1 MADRRE
7 RVNLD
12 AHVVVRRPAFDIN
25 VEIKGEAGDVVALL
39 GPNGAGKTTCLRAVA
54 GLQPID
60 DGHVRIGEV
69 VVEDP
74 SRHVRVPAAQRDVGL
89 VFQDHL
95 LFPHL
100 SARDNV
106 AFGLRSRGIRKQQ
119 ARTTATGW
127 LQRVGMADLAERKPR
142 RLSGG
147 QAQRVAI
154 ARALATSPSLLLLD
168 EPLAALDAGAKMA
181 LRSELRRHLE
191 AFPGVALLVTHDALD
206 ALMLADTLVVLDEG
220 TVVQRGTPGQV
231 SAHPRSDHVARLVG
245 LNLVR
250 GTANGT
256 VVTTRS
262 GVNVVSATDGSGD
275 VFASFRPSAVALDTH
290 RPTGSQRNAWQT
302 RITELAPY
310 GDVVRLHLEGEL
322 DLIADVTPEAITSLA
337 LDIGDRVWAVVKA
350 TEISVYPA

>member
-1 MADRRE
+1 MAHRRPS
-7 RVNLD
+7 VNLD
-12 AHVVVRRPAFDIN
+12 AHVVVRRPRLDVD
-25 VEIKGEAGDVVALL
+25 VEISGQAGGVVALL

-60 DGHVRIGEV
+60 DGHVVIGDV
-69 VVEDP
+69 VVENP
-74 SRHVRVPAAQRDVGL
+74 ARHIRLPAAQRDVGL

-106 AFGLRSRGIRKQQ
+106 AFGLRARGVKKQR
-119 ARTTATGW
+119 ARATASAW
-127 LQRVGMADLAERKPR
+127 LQRVGMAELADRRPR
-142 RLSGG
+142 GLSGG

-154 ARALATSPSLLLLD
+154 ARALATDPSLLLLD
-168 EPLAALDAGAKMA
+168 EPLAALDAGAKVS
-181 LRSELRRHLE
+181 LRSELRRHLAE
-191 AFPGVALLVTHDALD
+191 FPGVAVLVTHDALD

-220 TVVQRGTPGQV
+220 MVVQRGTPDQV

-250 GTANGT
+250 GTTHGT
-256 VVTTRS
+256 VVTTAT
-262 GVNVVSATDGSGD
+262 GVHLVSATHSTGE

-302 RITELAPY
+302 EITELAPY

-322 DLIADVTPEAITSLA
+322 DLIADVTPQAVASLA
-337 LDIGDRVWAVVKA
+337 LDIGDQVWAVVKA

>member
-1 MADRRE
+1 
-7 RVNLD
+7 VNLD
-12 AHVVVRRPAFDIN
+12 AHIVVRRPGFDIN
-25 VEIKGEAGDVVALL
+25 VEVRGRAGGVVALL

-60 DGHVRIGEV
+60 DGHVRIGGV

-74 SRHVRVPAAQRDVGL
+74 SRHVRVPAAQRDLGL

-119 ARTTATGW
+119 ARTTATAW
-127 LQRVGMADLAERKPR
+127 LERVGMADLAERKPR

-154 ARALATSPSLLLLD
+154 ARALATNPSLLLLD
-168 EPLAALDAGAKMA
+168 EPLAALDAGAKMT

-191 AFPGVALLVTHDALD
+191 AFPGVAVLVTHDALD
-206 ALMLADTLVVLDEG
+206 ALMLAETLVVLDEG
-220 TVVQRGTPGQV
+220 LVVQRGTPEQV

-256 VVTTRS
+256 VVIIRG
-262 GVNVVSATDGSGD
+262 GVDLVSATDTSGD

-310 GDVVRLHLEGEL
+310 GDVVRLHLEGDL
-322 DLIADVTPEAITSLA
+322 DLIADVTPQAITALA
-337 LDIGDRVWAVVKA
+337 LDIGDPVWAVVKA

>member
-1 MADRRE
+1 
-7 RVNLD
+7 
-12 AHVVVRRPAFDIN
+12 
-25 VEIKGEAGDVVALL
+25 VVAIL

-60 DGHVRIGEV
+60 DGHVHIGGV

-74 SRHVRVPAAQRDVGL
+74 SRHIRIPAAQRDVGL

-100 SARDNV
+100 NARDNV
-106 AFGLRSRGIRKQQ
+106 AFGLRSRGIGKQQ
-119 ARTTATGW
+119 ASATATAW
-127 LQRVGMADLAERKPR
+127 LQRVGIAELADRRPS

-154 ARALATSPSLLLLD
+154 ARALATNPGLLLLD
-168 EPLAALDAGAKMA
+168 EPLAALDAGGKMT

-191 AFPGVALLVTHDALD
+191 AFPGVAVLVTHDALD
-206 ALMLADTLVVLDEG
+206 ALMLAGTLVVLDEG
-220 TVVQRGTPGQV
+220 TVVQRGTPDQV

-250 GTANGT
+250 GTARGT
-256 VVTTRS
+256 VVTTEN
-262 GVNVVSATDGSGD
+262 GVHLVSATDSTGD
-275 VFASFRPSAVALDTH
+275 VFASFRPSAVAVDTR

-302 RITELAPY
+302 QITELAPY

-322 DLIADVTPEAITSLA
+322 DLVADVTPQAITSLT

>member
-25 VEIKGEAGDVVALL
+25 VEIKGQAGDVVALL

-54 GLQPID
+54 GLQPIH
-60 DGHVRIGEV
+60 DGHVLIGGV

-74 SRHVRVPAAQRDVGL
+74 SRHIRIPAAQRDVGL
-89 VFQDHL
+89 IFQDHL

-106 AFGLRSRGIRKQQ
+106 AFGLRSRGTKKQQ
-119 ARTTATGW
+119 ARATATAW
-127 LQRVGMADLAERKPR
+127 LQRVGIADLADRKPR

-154 ARALATSPSLLLLD
+154 ARALATNPSLLLLD
-168 EPLAALDAGAKMA
+168 EPLASLDAGAKMT

-191 AFPGVALLVTHDALD
+191 AFPGVAVLVTHDALD
-206 ALMLADTLVVLDEG
+206 ALMLADTLVVLHEG
-220 TVVQRGTPGQV
+220 MVVQRGTPDQV

-250 GTANGT
+250 GTAHGT
-256 VVTTRS
+256 VVTTAD
-262 GVNVVSATDGSGD
+262 GVHLVSATDNSGD
-275 VFASFRPSAVALDTH
+275 VFASFRPSAVALDAN
-290 RPTGSQRNAWQT
+290 RPTGSQRNAWKT

-322 DLIADVTPEAITSLA
+322 ELVADVTPQAMTALE
-337 LDIGDRVWAVVKA
+337 LDIGARVWAVVKA

>member
-1 MADRRE
+1 M
-7 RVNLD
+7 NLD
-12 AHVVVRRPAFDIN
+12 AHVVVRRPGFDIN
-25 VEIKGEAGDVVALL
+25 VEIQGQAGDTVALL

-60 DGHVRIGEV
+60 AGRVLFGGIA
-69 VVEDP
+69 VEDP
-74 SRHVRVPAAQRDVGL
+74 SQHIRVPASLRDVGL

-106 AFGLRSRGIRKQQ
+106 AFGLRSRGTRKQQ
-119 ARTTATGW
+119 ARATATAW
-127 LQRVGMADLAERKPR
+127 LQRVGIGDLADRKPR
-142 RLSGG
+142 NLSGG

-154 ARALATSPSLLLLD
+154 ARALVTNPSLLLLD
-168 EPLAALDAGAKMA
+168 EPLAALDAGAKMT

-191 AFPGVALLVTHDALD
+191 AFPGVAVLVTHDALD

-220 TVVQRGTPGQV
+220 VVVQRGTPEQV

-256 VVTTRS
+256 VVTTGS
-262 GVNVVSATDGSGD
+262 GVDVVSATDSSGD

-290 RPTGSQRNAWQT
+290 RPTGSQRNAWRT

-322 DLIADVTPEAITSLA
+322 DLVADVTPQAITSLA
-337 LDIGDRVWAVVKA
+337 LDIGDPVWAVVKA